1 MLLFLKS
8 LLIGLCIAAPVG
20 PIGLLCIQRS
30 LAQGWRAGFATGL
43 GAATADAIYGFIGA
57 LGISALVA
65 TLVGWKPWLCMFGG
79 AFLAYVGYRIIRSEA
94 ASNRSSGEYF
104 KPLKAYSSTLLLTL
118 SNPMTI
124 LSFIAIFAALSDGV
138 GAGQSSKYSL
148 GLMVAGIFLGSAAW
162 WLGLSGFSSLFAS
175 RLSNARLK
183 LINMLCGSTI
193 TLLGAYQII
202 TGVLLRGG

>member
-30 LAQGWRAGFATGL
+30 LTQGWRAGFATGL

-57 LGISALVA
+57 LGISALIT
-65 TLVGWKPWLCMFGG
+65 TLVGWKPWLCIFGG
-79 AFLAYVGYRIIRSEA
+79 AFLAYVGYRIITSEA
-94 ASNRSSGEYF
+94 TSSRSSGEPY
-104 KPLKAYSSTLLLTL
+104 KPWRAYSTTLLLTL

-124 LSFIAIFAALSDGV
+124 LSFIAIFAAISDGV
-138 GAGQSSKYSL
+138 GAGQSNSYAL
-148 GLMVAGIFLGSAAW
+148 ALMVTGIFLGSAGW
-162 WLGLSGFSSLFAS
+162 WLGLSGFSALFAT
-175 RLSNARLK
+175 RLSNSKLK
-183 LINMLCGSTI
+183 LINVFSASTI
-193 TLLGAYQII
+193 TLLGVYQII